1 LARGYRKSGVR
12 LWTHLTH
19 SREPATAQTV
29 EQLLDLLRRADFE
42 PPAQLLHWLLV
53 GPWAARFK
61 LVARLGREANDPI
74 DELLNAAMAYAT
86 GQVPSLVG
94 FLQWFDSGDGELK
107 REAGQAADLVR
118 VMTVHGS
125 KGLQAPIVILADAA
139 DDPDAS
145 LARGVELVE
154 QGPGQR
160 PRTVPL
166 PALRKEEKGGPVR
179 AAEEQAAREER
190 AEHWRLLYVAL
201 TRAEEALFI
210 AGAWP
215 PSRKELPV
223 DSWYARLAP
232 LFGEDAAWEPDPIW
246 DGARSIGMPGP
257 VVKTAPR
264 GGDRG
269 PAAAAAWLTTPIGP
283 EPRPPRP
290 LAPSALG
297 EDEAPDPPTRPGP
310 GALEAARRGTLI
322 HKLIERLP
330 AVPLTSAKPLRSPG
344 WRGRRRIR
352 CRCPGRD
359 AARGACRA
367 RSSRLAGGVRP
378 RLARRSAAGRRGGR
392 PRGFRHDRPP
402 ADHARAGADRGFQD
416 GAAPARQPGRG
427 AAGLSAPDG
436 RLCRR
441 AGRDP
446 PRSLGRGRLALYPCA
461 APDRRAGRCPGA
473 APAGAGI
480 ALQGMASAKLLP
492 RPVAKR
498 GANPRYRL
506 N

>member
-1 LARGYRKSGVR
+1 MARGYRKSGVR

-232 LFGEDAAWEPDPIW
+232 LFGEDTAWEPDPIW

-257 VVKTAPR
+257 VVKTATR
-264 GGDRG
+264 GGETVAL
-269 PAAAAAWLTTPIGP
+269 PLLPPWLTTPIGP

-330 AVPLTSAKPLRSPG
+330 AVAPDEREAAALAWLARQAAEF
-344 WRGRRRIR
+344 
-352 CRCPGRD
+352 D
-359 AARGACRA
+359 AAARA
-367 RSSRLAGGVRP
+367 EMLRAALAVLDHPDWQAVFGPGSLAEVPLAAVVEGRVVSGTIDRLLITPERV
-378 RLARRSAAGRRGGR
+378 LIVDFKTAR
-392 PRGFRHDRPP
+392 RPP
-402 ADHARAGADRGFQD
+402 ASLDEVPLAYLRQM
-416 GAAPARQPGRG
+416 AAY
-427 AAGLSAPDG
+427 AAA
-436 RLCRR
+436 
-441 AGRDP
+441 
-446 PRSLGRGRLALYPCA
+446 LAA
-461 APDRRAGRCPGA
+461 IHPDRTAEA
-473 APAGAGI
+473 ALLYTHAPHLIAVPAEVLARH
-480 ALQGMASAKLLP
+480 
-492 RPVAKR
+492 RPVPA
-498 GANPRYRL
+498 
-506 N
+506 